1 MKLTFPHSLG
11 RDEACRRIRTHEAE
25 IAQIAPGMAEVT
37 ASWPRD
43 DRMELQIAVMGKQIA
58 GAVDVGESDVAFE
71 FDLPTSLS
79 FAKGMIQSAL
89 EPKARKLLR

>member
-11 RDEACRRIRTHEAE
+11 REEACRRIRDHQDD
-25 IAQIAPGMAEVT
+25 IAQIAPGMAEVI

-58 GAVDVGESDVAFE
+58 GAVDVGDSDVAFE
-71 FDLPTSLS
+71 FDLPASLS

-89 EPKARKLLR
+89 EPKARKLLS